1 MFAKTYARKLTRRDW
16 VLLSVFV
23 IALAGIVVGYINN
36 TNDTAGTNSIVER
49 IKQDGTLAH
58 PYADASQCPSSTD
71 IVIWPEWSEHLS
83 DHCIRHVWSC
93 EACGYRFEDTVYL
106 SRELADAS

>member
-36 TNDTAGTNSIVER
+36 TNDTAGSNSIVER
-49 IKQDGTLAH
+49 IKQNGTLAH
-58 PYADASQCPSSTD
+58 PYADAGRMALDPEHPSRVLSLLCWQISLST
-71 IVIWPEWSEHLS
+71 I
-83 DHCIRHVWSC
+83 
-93 EACGYRFEDTVYL
+93 AAG
-106 SRELADAS
+106 SRLPIARN

>member
-36 TNDTAGTNSIVER
+36 TNDTAGTDSIVER

-58 PYADASQCPSSTD
+58 PYAEASQCPSSTD
-71 IVIWPEWSEHLS
+71 IVIWPEEMALDPEHPSRVLS
-83 DHCIRHVWSC
+83 LLCWEI
-93 EACGYRFEDTVYL
+93 
-106 SRELADAS
+106 SRSTI

>member
-1 MFAKTYARKLTRRDW
+1 VRWDRAGKPCTREIGGWLTGDLISGSATPAAWQPELGEVIKAEREEA
-16 VLLSVFV
+16 SVNRV
-23 IALAGIVVGYINN
+23 SVNQCAQCRADIIA
-36 TNDTAGTNSIVER
+36 
-49 IKQDGTLAH
+49 
-58 PYADASQCPSSTD
+58 
-71 IVIWPEWSEHLS
+71 PEWSEHLS